1 MHIGLTIP
9 RNFVKINY
17 RKIERNDFM
26 DIKAKIEEVVNKV
39 KSDKNFAEKF
49 KSDPVKAV
57 EEVLGVDL
65 PDDVVNNVVNGVKAK
80 IDIGNLKDG
89 IGSLFGKK

>member
-1 MHIGLTIP
+1 MI
-9 RNFVKINY
+9 
-17 RKIERNDFM
+17 FM
-26 DIKAKIEEVVNKV
+26 DVKAKIEEVVNKV

-49 KSDPVKAV
+49 KKEPVKAV

-65 PDDVVNNVVNGVKAK
+65 PDDVVNNIVSGVKAK